1 MKRILY
7 ILAIAFSILA
17 CTDEIDKSNRYT
29 FTGETMADF
38 LLNRSEDYS
47 NFIKILEKANM
58 FGLLSTWGQYTLFLP
73 TNEAVERYLVE
84 QDSLYWATRDD
95 NVPYETGITSPLLE
109 DLSDSMATV
118 IARTHLVEARYPMA
132 EMSEGTLHR
141 RNFNHRSLGISYKV
155 VDERFYIMINNRSP
169 IIGGDNEVE
178 NGVVHIIGKAI
189 NHTSRDVPGLI
200 DECGYFSL
208 FSAALKE
215 TGFADSLLL
224 DRDED
229 YVPINYSDMGF
240 DGEAG
245 YLRQVLETKY
255 FKYTGFIETNDVFNS
270 NGIYTLDDLKAFAE
284 KWYGTEDSG
293 NSKSHKNALYKFVSY
308 HFVPREL
315 AYNDILL
322 YNIRYNN
329 GRGESF
335 DSENI
340 MISGFDRYDYFET
353 MQGSLMKVTKPLST
367 TQGRDI
373 FINYSKREMP
383 FNPVMRNHVNVRIIP
398 QTEFCNMK
406 KEYAEFSSLAL
417 NGILHPIDK
426 ILIYNED
433 EMVGNIL
440 NERMRF
446 DLAALIPELQC
457 NKVRY
462 YSPTKSGYS
471 LYYIPENYSKN
482 LKFHQSRPLLY
493 SAGSQYLG
501 LYFGD
506 SFAAAHGFDGSFK
519 LPNVPP
525 RTYEIRIALNIG
537 VLQMYIDNK
546 ITGIPIEF
554 YDPESE
560 KEKIGYV
567 YDELTDDN
575 GVENDKQMRNR
586 GWMKAPDSFNVYT
599 YNGWV
604 PARSTQGGLRKVL
617 TRIYLGPGDHWLR
630 IKDLVEH
637 VFEIDYIELV
647 PLNIINDPLKP
658 EDRH

>member
-1 MKRILY
+1 MNKTTLLFI
-7 ILAIAFSILA
+7 SIFLFLA

-73 TNEAVERYLVE
+73 TNEAVERYLAE

-141 RNFNHRSLGISYKV
+141 RNFNQRSLGINYKV

-169 IIGGDNEVE
+169 IIDGDNEVE
-178 NGVVHIIGKAI
+178 NGIVHIIGKAI

-200 DECGYFSL
+200 EEYRYFSL

-215 TGFADSLLL
+215 TGFQDSLHL

-229 YVPINYSDMGF
+229 YVPINYDNYGFGGEEGYKRLVLDM
-240 DGEAG
+240 
-245 YLRQVLETKY
+245 KY
-255 FKYTGFIETNDVFNS
+255 FKYTGFVEPDEVFNS
-270 NGIYTLDDLKAFAE
+270 KGIYTLDDLKAFAE
-284 KWYGTEDSG
+284 KWYGSEERDNYT
-293 NSKSHKNALYKFVSY
+293 NPKNALYRFVSY
-308 HFVPREL
+308 HFVEREL

-322 YNIRYNN
+322 YNIRYRNA
-329 GRGESF
+329 RGKSF

-340 MISGFDRYDYFET
+340 MLPGFDRYDYFET
-353 MQGSLMKVTKPLST
+353 MQGPLMKVTKPLST
-367 TQGRDI
+367 AQGQDI

-383 FNPVMRNHVNVRIIP
+383 YNPEMRHHLNVRIIP
-398 QTEFCNMK
+398 PTEFCNMK
-406 KEYAEFSSLAL
+406 EEYADFTPLAL
-417 NGILHPIDK
+417 NGILHPIDR
-426 ILIYNED
+426 ILIYNEN
-433 EMVGNIL
+433 EMAGNIL

-446 DLAALIPELQC
+446 DLATLVPELQC
-457 NKVRY
+457 NKIRY
-462 YSPTKSGYS
+462 YPPTKSGYS

-482 LKFHQSRPLLY
+482 LKFHQSRPLFY
-493 SAGSQYLG
+493 FAGSQYGANYLG
-501 LYFGD
+501 DGFSTAQGAD
-506 SFAAAHGFDGSFK
+506 CSFR

-525 RTYEIRIALNIG
+525 RTYEIRIVVNIG
-537 VLQMYIDNK
+537 VLQMYIDNEV
-546 ITGIPIEF
+546 TGIPVEF
-554 YDPESE
+554 YVTESG
-560 KEKIGYV
+560 KYNIGYV
-567 YDELTDDN
+567 YDKDTDDN
-575 GVENDKQMRNR
+575 GVENDKQMRNH
-586 GWMKAPDSFNVYT
+586 GWMKAPDSFNGYVY
-599 YNGWV
+599 NAWV
-604 PARSTQGGLRKVL
+604 PARNTQDCLRKIL
-617 TRIYLGPGDHWLR
+617 TRIYLGQGDHWLR
-630 IKDLVEH
+630 IKDLAEH
-637 VFEIDYIELV
+637 PFEIDYIELV

>member
-7 ILAIAFSILA
+7 ILAIALSILA

-132 EMSEGTLHR
+132 EMSEGTLYR

-178 NGVVHIIGKAI
+178 NGIVHIIGKAI

-200 DECGYFSL
+200 EECRYFSL

-215 TGFADSLLL
+215 TGFQDSLML
-224 DRDED
+224 DRDVN
-229 YVPINYSDMGF
+229 YVPIDYNAMGF
-240 DGEAG
+240 AAPSWP
-245 YLRQVLETKY
+245 RQNIEIKF
-255 FKYTGFIETNDVFNS
+255 FKYTGFVEPDEVFNAK
-270 NGIYTLDDLKAFAE
+270 GIYTLDDLKAFAE
-284 KWYGTEDSG
+284 KWYGTEEKG
-293 NSKSHKNALYKFVSY
+293 NYKSPKNALYKFVSY
-308 HFVPREL
+308 HFVEREL
-315 AYNDILL
+315 AYNDIIFH
-322 YNIRYNN
+322 NIKYTTRYS
-329 GRGESF
+329 GSF
-335 DSENI
+335 DSEKL
-340 MISGFDRYDYFET
+340 MVPGFDRYDYFET
-353 MQGSLMKVTKPLST
+353 MQGPLMKVTKPLST
-367 TQGRDI
+367 EQGIDI
-373 FINYSKREMP
+373 FINYSKRDIP
-383 FNPVMRNHVNVRIIP
+383 FNPNMRHHVNVRIIP
-398 QTEFCNMK
+398 PTEFSNMK
-406 KEYAEFSSLAL
+406 KEYAEFNPIAL

-426 ILIYNED
+426 ILVYNED

-446 DLAALIPELQC
+446 DIATLIPELQC
-457 NKVRY
+457 NKMRY
-462 YSPTKSGYS
+462 YPPQKMEYHC
-471 LYYIPENYSKN
+471 YYIPENFSKN
-482 LKFHQSRPLLY
+482 LKFHQSKPLLY
-493 SAGSQYLG
+493 GPGVQYGGDYLG
-501 LYFGD
+501 DNFGATKGID
-506 SFAAAHGFDGSFK
+506 LSIK

-525 RTYEIRIALNIG
+525 RTYEIRIVINVG
-537 VLQMYIDNK
+537 VIQTYIDNEV
-546 ITGIPIEF
+546 TGIPIEF
-554 YDPESE
+554 YGDEAGKNST
-560 KEKIGYV
+560 GYV
-567 YDELTDDN
+567 YDEETDDN

-586 GWMKAPDSFNVYT
+586 GWMKAPDSFNSYV
-599 YNGWV
+599 YNGWKT
-604 PARSTQGGLRKVL
+604 ARNTKGGLRRIL
-617 TRIYLGPGDHWLR
+617 TRKYLGPGDHWLR
-630 IKDLVEH
+630 VKDLEEYP
-637 VFEIDYIELV
+637 FIIDYIEIV
-647 PLNIINDPLKP
+647 PLNIVNDPLKP